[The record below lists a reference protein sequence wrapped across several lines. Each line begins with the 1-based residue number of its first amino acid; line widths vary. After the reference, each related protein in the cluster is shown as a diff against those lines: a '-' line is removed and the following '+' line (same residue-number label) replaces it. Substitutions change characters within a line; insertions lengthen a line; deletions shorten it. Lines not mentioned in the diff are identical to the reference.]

1 MAKNFYEQ
9 WLETPN
15 KLQDELEIGR
25 LVAADKDIPWVSTP
39 QDVKVKLMVANHLG
53 FATMGSNV
61 LKSEIPVGWH
71 TGKHRHGEESMH
83 ILEGEGFSII
93 NGQRFNWH
101 KSSTLQIPF
110 WAEHQHFNT
119 GNVPVLIIHGMCFD
133 LESYLRVARIE
144 QIETCGPNEPSMIAA
159 VPEETSQYY
168 PDGTRAIIHLEQ
180 APTNKEKL
188 PDGESYNPQG
198 AIAATKNQH
207 DFSNYLVVPKNGFRA
222 VSVAITNRWIEPGFH
237 ESGRHKH
244 LEAVVYA
251 IEGEGYTDMQGK
263 RIAWQAGD
271 VLYVPPAMWEH
282 QHINENPNSITQLR
296 IGFNI
301 RQWITSIWPQGFTS
315 TRIYNDE
322 GDPIEAGRI
331 VRKRERS
338 Y

>member
-15 KLQDELEIGR
+15 QLQDELEMSR
-25 LVAADKDIPWVSTP
+25 LVAVDKDIPWVSTP
-39 QDVKVKLMVANHLG
+39 HDAKVKLMVANHLG
-53 FATMGSNV
+53 YATMGSNV

-101 KSSTLQIPF
+101 TSSTLQIPF

-119 GNVPVLIIHGMCFD
+119 GKVPVTILHGMCFD
-133 LESYLRVARIE
+133 LEAFLRVARIE
-144 QIETCGPNEPSMIAA
+144 QIETCGPNDDSTIAA
-159 VPEETSQYY
+159 MPEETSQYY
-168 PDGTRAIIHLEQ
+168 PDKTRAIIHLEQ

-222 VSVAITNRWIEPGFH
+222 VSVAITNRWIEPAFH

-251 IEGEGYTDMQGK
+251 IEGQGFTDMQGK
-263 RIAWQAGD
+263 RIPWQAGD

-282 QHINENPNSITQLR
+282 QHINENPNSITQIR
-296 IGFNI
+296 IGYNI
-301 RQWITSIWPQGFTS
+301 RQWVTSIWPKGFTS
-315 TRIYNDE
+315 TRIYDDE
-322 GDPIEAGRI
+322 GNPIEAGRI
-331 VRKRERS
+331 TRKRERS